1 MLYGCFLSENIY
13 YGGPFGVRLGRSLTL
28 SKDKEMGLRQ
38 ESDLGHDRDISSGRN
53 LALGHEKEVCFT
65 KNLTLGYNREGGCN
79 KRSRLQARFWA
90 WTRKWTQI
98 FWSL

>member
-1 MLYGCFLSENIY
+1 M
-13 YGGPFGVRLGRSLTL
+13 RLGRSLTL

-53 LALGHEKEVCFT
+53 LALEPDKEVSFG
-65 KNLTLGYNREGGCN
+65 KNLTLGYNREVGKLGILISGCS

-90 WTRKWTQI
+90 WTRR
-98 FWSL
+98 